1 MTPVDVV
8 FHLVPRFSM
17 ISLYGALEPL
27 RVANRYAERKF
38 SWRFISADGQPV
50 SASNDIPVSVS
61 GSLADVGRPTMLVV
75 CASYEPEK
83 GITRPALAALRKLAA
98 RKVLLAGIDT
108 GPFILASAG
117 VLDGYKA
124 TCHWESLPGFRES
137 FPRVLARQSLF
148 EVDRDRLTS
157 AGGSSV
163 IDMMLAWIG
172 QQLGTSIA
180 VTVADQLV
188 HSRFSEHP
196 GEARIPA
203 AERYGT
209 RDARILSCISLME
222 EHIEEPRGIAEL
234 AARAG
239 VSVRQ
244 LERLFART
252 LKKRPMGF
260 YLSLR
265 LERAERLINYS
276 TLSIREVA
284 VATGFASLSQFSR
297 SFKMQYGRPPSQWRQ
312 K

>member
-1 MTPVDVV
+1 MIPVDVV
-8 FHLVPRFSM
+8 FYLVPRFSM
-17 ISLYGALEPL
+17 ISLFGALEPL
-27 RVANRYAERKF
+27 RVANRYVERKF
-38 SWRFISADGQPV
+38 AWRFISVDGQAV

-61 GSLADVGRPTMLVV
+61 GSLADVGRPTMVMV

-83 GITRPALAALRKLAA
+83 GISKPTLAALRKLAA
-98 RKVLLAGIDT
+98 RNVLLAGIDT

-117 VLDGYKA
+117 VLDGYRA

-137 FPRVLARQSLF
+137 FPRVQVLQSLF

-163 IDMMLAWIG
+163 IDMMLAWIKHQFG
-172 QQLGTSIA
+172 AAIA

-188 HSRFSEHP
+188 HSRFAEQP

-209 RDARILSCISLME
+209 RDARVLMCISLME
-222 EHIEEPRGIAEL
+222 EHIEEPREIGEL
-234 AARAG
+234 ADRAG

-244 LERLFART
+244 LERLFAAT
-252 LKKRPMGF
+252 LKQRPIGF
-260 YLSLR
+260 YLALR

-284 VATGFASLSQFSR
+284 VATGFSSLSQFSR
-297 SFKMQYGRPPSQWRQ
+297 SFGKQYGRPPSKWRR

>member
-8 FHLVPRFSM
+8 FHLIPRFSM

-27 RVANRYAERKF
+27 RVANRYVEQKF
-38 SWRFISADGQPV
+38 SWRFVSADGQPV
-50 SASNDIPVSVS
+50 AASNDIPVSVS
-61 GSLADVGRPTMLVV
+61 GSLADAGRPTMLVV
-75 CASYEPEK
+75 CASYQPEQ
-83 GITRPALAALRKLAA
+83 GITRSALAALRKLAA
-98 RKVLLAGIDT
+98 GKVLLAGIDT

-117 VLDGYKA
+117 VLDGYQA

-137 FPRVLARQSLF
+137 FPRVQARQSLF
-148 EVDRDRLTS
+148 EVDRDRMTS

-163 IDMMLAWIG
+163 IDMMLEWIR
-172 QQLGTSIA
+172 QRLGAAIA

-188 HSRFSEHP
+188 HSRFAEQP

-209 RDARILSCISLME
+209 REARVLSCIAMME
-222 EHIEEPRGIAEL
+222 EHIEEPRGIDEL
-234 AARAG
+234 ANRAG

-244 LERLFART
+244 LERLFAAT

-260 YLSLR
+260 YLDLR
-265 LERAERLINYS
+265 LERAERLITYS

-284 VATGFASLSQFSR
+284 VATGFSSLSQFSR
-297 SFKMQYGRPPSQWRQ
+297 SFRAKFARPPSKWR
-312 K
+312 KS